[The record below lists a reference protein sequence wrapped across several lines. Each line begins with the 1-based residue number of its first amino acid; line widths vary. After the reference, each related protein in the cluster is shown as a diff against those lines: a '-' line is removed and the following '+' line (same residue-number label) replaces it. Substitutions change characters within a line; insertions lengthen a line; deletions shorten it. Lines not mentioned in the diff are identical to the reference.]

1 MTQQS
6 RTAELAD
13 LRDDMVLLEQTML
26 PYAGKGTVYLNRAA
40 THRRGGAVV
49 TTGDLGFEQSCYI
62 EETGHFNAVEFVI
75 SYSQLIYYTL
85 AASVRDHLVPELEH
99 WTMQDYWDRQLPS
112 VLISRMSTRY
122 RRPINSRSYRGTL
135 RITDVQFRNRSRP
148 LLVLQTDVEF
158 DDDGVG
164 SVLGEV
170 EIVLVDLP
178 LKSR

>member
-1 MTQQS
+1 
-6 RTAELAD
+6 
-13 LRDDMVLLEQTML
+13 
-26 PYAGKGTVYLNRAA
+26 
-40 THRRGGAVV
+40 
-49 TTGDLGFEQSCYI
+49 
-62 EETGHFNAVEFVI
+62 
-75 SYSQLIYYTL
+75 
-85 AASVRDHLVPELEH
+85 
-99 WTMQDYWDRQLPS
+99 MQDYWDRQLPS

>member
-75 SYSQLIYYTL
+75 SYNQLIYYTL
-85 AASVRDHLVPELEH
+85 AAAVRDHLVPGWNTGPCRTTGIDSCPLGADQ
-99 WTMQDYWDRQLPS
+99 QDVDSISPADQLPFLPWDS
-112 VLISRMSTRY
+112 AHHRCPVPQPIPTTSCVAD
-122 RRPINSRSYRGTL
+122 RR
-135 RITDVQFRNRSRP
+135 
-148 LLVLQTDVEF
+148 
-158 DDDGVG
+158 
-164 SVLGEV
+164 
-170 EIVLVDLP
+170 
-178 LKSR
+178 